1 MDIKAQAM
9 KNAAAAQQA
18 AATPSGCKSCERK
31 GVPILPLRVAAM
43 LNHTVRT
50 DWHPSVPKQDVELT
64 GGEFKYGLRTLRM
77 GYLYVLLDNTVWEG
91 YEVTA
96 EGYLRYFN
104 AREMPESG
112 TVAPLSRGCRQDN
125 HDIKCSFLHID
136 NHKDRTV
143 WLAFSSDAWSPEVLK
158 GYQNGD
164 RPDSRFTKL
173 TVSKDG
179 KVTADG
185 ALTIDHSLSSL
196 TRNVAEYAT
205 NFFANTA
212 KVGGSVTGGAHGF
225 HPRTDPKKL
234 QWLSSYINR
243 LTEEYKCPVMAVP
256 VDDAVGVVQEL
267 NIGRLML
274 LEEANEYLEQP
285 GVFHKSA
292 ISEAITWYLD
302 VLKKGIA
309 KNSQPR
315 AEAAGPALGGYGP
328 KIIPK
333 EQVAEETF
341 GSQYARIL
349 ESYDE
354 LKRAAFAQEFASH
367 FSTPMARFDAIDKD
381 LAAWYQHPLWK
392 MMIEQDY
399 APATCPSGWAWQM
412 LTVAAC
418 VQGGA
423 LGEATDK
430 VWHEEW
436 LNTATS
442 PAYLGFTGMQTSLME
457 TLFSGGNV
465 YGDLKTG
472 TTSDE
477 FANILKNAAIQRS
490 FTSRLV
496 ALSGSMS
503 RPGMKVSAAVR
514 KGYMAMT
521 QGAMLTAGQSSV
533 VVTWD
538 TTLRKL
544 KRRLQSD
551 AALRQMVS
559 KNNATFEVISKQ
571 LGQKEAPR
579 GGGALVVDELMGIH
593 GKALD
598 TPLRVE
604 FSVPGTVE
612 DVRAAFP
619 QLNHAGSTSGNLPA
633 LGELDDVFIS
643 EMSLQGKELK
653 DPIFRASYAQMAKL
667 NERTMRIVSGDGFG
681 MMMGAGLMALQVVNM
696 KALGEQLRQSVGT
709 DVDMAANTAINTL
722 LYIESMAEISGFAS
736 KLALKLNWVVLTE
749 AQQVPA
755 LVKFGGVLAGMASI
769 VDGIRNECHSW
780 DAYKTGDTA
789 ASATYFLSGGAML
802 VGGGISIVYGFRGI
816 FALGSTETVGFLG
829 LGPAGWA
836 TLLILTGM
844 ALAYEAG
851 ELRSTAFEIWL
862 RRTCF
867 GIPNGAIDALPVWHT
882 NSLDDLGEAMTE
894 IRAIAGGMVAD
905 VAFASGMVG
914 GGLAFLESVGTG
926 TPVMAGRRTVNGIAY
941 RRVDLRVSMPGWVD
955 DLGGWSVQLTG
966 GGKML
971 FSESENAPGVDNHYQ
986 HSGPEGHYL
995 HEWWQTGVN
1004 GDDGEEK
1011 APRSLNL
1018 KVSLLVPESSTP
1030 EVTLSVGYWPDRQDA
1045 ENKLGTTLNA
1055 TQG

>member
-1 MDIKAQAM
+1 MKAQAN
-9 KNAAAAQQA
+9 KNAAASQQA
-18 AATPSGCKSCERK
+18 ASTPSGCKSCERK
-31 GVPILPLRVAAM
+31 GVPILPLRVAVM
-43 LNHTVRT
+43 LNHTVRS

-77 GYLYVLLDNTVWEG
+77 GYLYVLLDNSIWEG

-104 AREMPESG
+104 AYEMPESG
-112 TVAPLSRGCRQDN
+112 TVAPLSSSCRQEN

-136 NHKDRTV
+136 NHTDRTV

-164 RPDSRFTKL
+164 RPDSRFTRF
-173 TVSKDG
+173 TVSKEG

-185 ALTIDHSLSSL
+185 ALVIDHSLSSL
-196 TRNVAEYAT
+196 TQNVAEYAT
-205 NFFANTA
+205 EFFPSTA
-212 KVGGSVTGGAHGF
+212 KVDGSVTGGAHGF
-225 HPRTDPKKL
+225 YSRKNTEKL
-234 QWLSSYINR
+234 KWLSSYINQ
-243 LTEEYKCPVMAVP
+243 LTEEYQCPVMAVP

-267 NIGRLML
+267 NVGRLML

-285 GVFHKSA
+285 GVFHKHM
-292 ISEAITWYLD
+292 ISEAITWYLG

-309 KNSQPR
+309 KKSQPR
-315 AEAAGPALGGYGP
+315 TEATGPALGGYGP

-333 EQVAEETF
+333 EQVADETF
-341 GSQYARIL
+341 ASQYARIL
-349 ESYDE
+349 KSYDE
-354 LKRAAFAQEFASH
+354 PKRAAFDEEFDSH

-381 LAAWYQHPLWK
+381 LAAWYQNPLWK
-392 MMIEQDY
+392 MIIEQDY
-399 APATCPSGWAWQM
+399 APSTCPSGWAWQM

-430 VWHEEW
+430 VWGEHW

-442 PAYLGFTGMQTSLME
+442 PAYLGFTGMQTSLMK
-457 TLFSGGNV
+457 TLFSGGNI
-465 YGDLKTG
+465 YADLKTG

-490 FTSRLV
+490 FTTRLV

-503 RPGMKVSAAVR
+503 RPGIKISADVR

-521 QGAMLTAGQSSV
+521 QGAMLTAGQSTV
-533 VVTWD
+533 VVTWH

-544 KRRLQSD
+544 KQRLRSD
-551 AALRQMVS
+551 AALRQSVS

-571 LGQKEAPR
+571 LGLKEAPR

-604 FSVPGTVE
+604 FSTPGTVE
-612 DVRAAFP
+612 EIRAAFP
-619 QLNHAGSTSGNLPA
+619 QINHAGSTSGNLSA
-633 LGELDDVFIS
+633 LGSLDEVFIS

-681 MMMGAGLMALQVVNM
+681 MMMGTGLMALQVVNM
-696 KALGEQLRQSVGT
+696 KGLGEQLRQSVGT
-709 DVDMAANTAINTL
+709 DVDVAAGTAINTL
-722 LYIESMAEISGFAS
+722 LFIEAMAEMSGFAS
-736 KLALKLNWVVLTE
+736 KLALKLNWVVLKET
-749 AQQVPA
+749 QQVPG
-755 LVKFGGVLAGMASI
+755 LVKFGGVLAGIASI
-769 VDGIRNECHSW
+769 VDGIRNGLHARE
-780 DAYKTGDTA
+780 AYKTRDSGA
-789 ASATYFLSGGAML
+789 AWLYGISAGTMISGGI
-802 VGGGISIVYGFRGI
+802 ISGVWARAGV
-816 FALGSTETVGFLG
+816 FALLGTESFSLLG
-829 LGPAGWA
+829 LGPVGLA

-844 ALAYEAG
+844 ALAYEAS

-882 NSLDDLGEAMTE
+882 NSLEDMGEALMG
-894 IRAIAGGMVAD
+894 IRAIAGGMVGD
-905 VAFASGMVG
+905 VAFASSMEGR
-914 GGLAFLESVGTG
+914 GLAFLESVGTM
-926 TPVMAGRRTVNGIAY
+926 TPVMAGKLDVNGTNY
-941 RRVDLRVSMPGWVD
+941 RRVDIRVSIPGWVAGS
-955 DLGGWSVQLTG
+955 GGWLVQLTG
-966 GGKML
+966 GGKTL
-971 FSESENAPGVDNHYQ
+971 FSESVNAPGVENHYQ
-986 HSGPEGHYL
+986 HCGPEGYYL
-995 HEWWQTGVN
+995 HDWWQTGVA
-1004 GDDGEEK
+1004 GDDGREK
-1011 APRSLNL
+1011 APWCLNL

-1030 EVTLSVGYWPDRQDA
+1030 EVTLNVAYWPDSQDA
-1045 ENKLGTTLNA
+1045 ENKLGITINA
-1055 TQG
+1055 KQG